1 MLNIRG
7 LLGKIDEI
15 RAILKACQ
23 FDVFCLCETFIDM
36 NVGNDEIDIHGY
48 SIEMCNR
55 NRHGGGAILYVKD
68 GVKYTKIT
76 SMTSSSFESSWI
88 NIKHADASLAVGVMH
103 RPHRQM
109 PNILT
114 TC

>member
-55 NRHGGGAILYVKD
+55 NRHGVVLYC
-68 GVKYTKIT
+68 T
-76 SMTSSSFESSWI
+76 
-88 NIKHADASLAVGVMH
+88 
-103 RPHRQM
+103 
-109 PNILT
+109 
-114 TC
+114 